1 MPSCSWCMPSRRIE
15 SSPAR
20 SPAAFL
26 PRPSSLSKKLIPA
39 SLRGLPGRCNRRDHK
54 KRQIRKTLRP
64 SGSDSARLTRLRA
77 GVKGLGKHRPPVAKK
92 TRTPAPPRKV
102 QAPQRRSD
110 PRRPSPWSER
120 PVLWVGGALLALAV
134 IAAAVGGYF
143 VFRGGS
149 SDSGPIVP
157 QDAKLAGLQTGPAPW
172 NPGLD
177 TLPDRLDAAGVHA
190 LGSEG
195 AGLHIH
201 QHLDIY
207 VNGKHQ
213 VVPQGV
219 GIYDDQFL
227 TELHTHDTTGIMH
240 VESPVAQNFDLG
252 QFFGVWGVRLNENCI
267 GGYCKTVPAGE
278 KTPWKVYVNGQPYTG
293 NPAALVLKSHQEIVF
308 AIGTPPKKIPA
319 HYKFPGGL

>member
-1 MPSCSWCMPSRRIE
+1 M
-15 SSPAR
+15 
-20 SPAAFL
+20 
-26 PRPSSLSKKLIPA
+26 
-39 SLRGLPGRCNRRDHK
+39 
-54 KRQIRKTLRP
+54 
-64 SGSDSARLTRLRA
+64 
-77 GVKGLGKHRPPVAKK
+77 AKK

-177 TLPDRLDAAGVHA
+177 TLPDRLDPVGVTA
-190 LGSEG
+190 LSSEG
-195 AGLHIH
+195 TVLHIH

-207 VNGKHQ
+207 VNGKHE
-213 VVPQGV
+213 VVPQGI
-219 GIYDDQFL
+219 GIYDGQFL